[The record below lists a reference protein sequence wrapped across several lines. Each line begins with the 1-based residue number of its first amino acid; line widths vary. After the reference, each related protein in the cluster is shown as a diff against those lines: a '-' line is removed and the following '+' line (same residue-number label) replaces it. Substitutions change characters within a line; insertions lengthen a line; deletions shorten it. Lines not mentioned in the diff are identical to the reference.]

1 MLRMILME
9 RPGRRGGQSARL
21 RLGHG
26 GPESACAGSSARD
39 GTVEQRGRSG
49 GRRAPILVGTCNWV
63 DHEEFYPDELRGRR
77 QRERLA
83 FYARYFPLVEIDSS
97 FYGIPTPD
105 RVAGLGRA
113 HPGRLPL
120 QHQGV
125 PEPDRTRARA
135 GDGPGAATDE
145 EERDFL
151 EALGPLRESG
161 KLGAVHYQYPPWV
174 VSGPAGREAL
184 LRARDRHPDDIIAVE
199 FRHRSWFEKERLAE
213 TEDLLRELDCTLVG
227 VDAPQL
233 GAGTAPPHLA
243 VTSARLVLVRFH
255 GRNYETWYRKVA
267 TTGERFDYL
276 YPPSELEQWVPAIRA
291 AAERGVP
298 VHVLMN
304 NNRSN
309 YAVVNGFDMAHLL
322 GVPLPRPPEPILR
335 RMGGA
340 GRRGLPA
347 GCGRPPSRPL
357 RRRPGSR
364 RSRRSTRLWHNRVSF
379 SRRLIPRPHPGPASG
394 GVGRPGFYPPSEN
407 ARE

>member
-1 MLRMILME
+1 M
-9 RPGRRGGQSARL
+9 RRREA
-21 RLGHG
+21 
-26 GPESACAGSSARD
+26 
-39 GTVEQRGRSG
+39 
-49 GRRAPILVGTCNWV
+49 APILVGTCNWV
-63 DHEEFYPDELRGRR
+63 DHEEFYPEEMRGRR
-77 QRERLA
+77 QRDRLG

-105 RVAGLGRA
+105 RVAGWVARTPDAFRFNIKAYRSLTGHEREGGR
-113 HPGRLPL
+113 PR
-120 QHQGV
+120 
-125 PEPDRTRARA
+125 
-135 GDGPGAATDE
+135 AATPE

-151 EALGPLRESG
+151 EALRPLRELG

-174 VSGPAGREAL
+174 VSGPSGREAV
-184 LRARDRHPDDIIAVE
+184 LRARDRHPDDIVAVE
-199 FRHRSWFEKERLAE
+199 FRHRSWFEKEHLAE

-233 GAGTAPPHLA
+233 GTGTAPPHLA
-243 VTSARLVLVRFH
+243 VTSPRLVLVRFH

-335 RMGGA
+335 RMGERDGE
-340 GRRGLPA
+340 
-347 GCGRPPSRPL
+347 
-357 RRRPGSR
+357 
-364 RSRRSTRLWHNRVSF
+364 V
-379 SRRLIPRPHPGPASG
+379 PRW
-394 GVGRPGFYPPSEN
+394 
-407 ARE
+407 AREAAEPPTPPPPGEPPEPPVNPVVAQSGQLSLDV